1 MALMEYCLVNIVLGD
16 ADMPPRMSKKSFDFS
31 FRVRHQLLLLLF
43 LMFSRINTNAR
54 SNGNSIC
61 IMTPFT

>member
-31 FRVRHQLLLLLF
+31 FKVT
-43 LMFSRINTNAR
+43 MTN
-54 SNGNSIC
+54 
-61 IMTPFT
+61 FYL